1 MINRNSAVCV
11 CVGIYGAYCSVG
23 CYCEGAERPLLQNHH
38 SFSRLFWL
46 ESSFHQHLVVCLL
59 LSNSLSSWEFGLSK
73 EKGLSQTLKGWKQTT
88 LKTSLSVA
96 LPSAICWQVLG
107 SVCNKRPLAGMLA
120 QSYKARAWW
129 FCNLTWFL
137 SNCKGSSINRLLSYE
152 CRWYEICVFVCV
164 HNNIL
169 TSCFHISNLKWLYH
183 FIIRKKCRGGGRWK
197 GYFYSGM
204 FLIFRKLEVIL
215 YLWKVTF
222 HSIPEKKKIMGL
234 VL

>member
-1 MINRNSAVCV
+1 M
-11 CVGIYGAYCSVG
+11 
-23 CYCEGAERPLLQNHH
+23 
-38 SFSRLFWL
+38 
-46 ESSFHQHLVVCLL
+46 
-59 LSNSLSSWEFGLSK
+59 
-73 EKGLSQTLKGWKQTT
+73 SQTLKGWKRTP

-96 LPSAICWQVLG
+96 LPSAKGWHVLSALFVTRGLWLECWCRVIRQGPDGFV
-107 SVCNKRPLAGMLA
+107 
-120 QSYKARAWW
+120 
-129 FCNLTWFL
+129 TWFL
-137 SNCKGSSINRLLSYE
+137 SNCKGRSINRLLLYE

-183 FIIRKKCRGGGRWK
+183 FIIRKRCRGGGGWK
-197 GYFYSGM
+197 GCYFYSGM

-222 HSIPEKKKIMGL
+222 HSIPEKIIMGL